1 MSSIGRDKEAMPP
14 RDDTIAVAD
23 SAMSGRP
30 SFADTIRLI
39 HGDFAFRRS
48 LEPKTPGRL
57 RSLRLFMSRASACGV
72 RYRLQGFFYANR
84 LAPLGR
90 ILKYAN
96 LMLYG
101 VDIDQRAQ
109 IGAGFLI
116 GHPGPMTITADVVIG
131 ERCIVYHQTMIGR
144 SPFCEPDK
152 KPGPLVVGND
162 VTFGPGSC
170 AYGAITIGDGCR
182 IGANAVVD
190 RSFPPGSTLMGVP
203 ARAASKPQERKE
215 PG

>member
-1 MSSIGRDKEAMPP
+1 MSSIGRDEEAAP
-14 RDDTIAVAD
+14 RREDVAVAG
-23 SAMSGRP
+23 SAMSGGP
-30 SFADTIRLI
+30 SFAETIRLI
-39 HGDFAFRRS
+39 RGDFAFRRS
-48 LEPKTPGRL
+48 LEPERPGPL

-72 RYRLQGFFYANR
+72 RYRLQCFCYASR

-96 LMLYG
+96 LILYG

-116 GHPGPMTITADVVIG
+116 GHPGPMTITADAVIG

-144 SPFCEPDK
+144 SPFFEPDR
-152 KPGPLVVGND
+152 KPGPIVVGND

-170 AYGAITIGDGCR
+170 AYGAIVIGDGCR
-182 IGANAVVD
+182 ISANAVVD
-190 RSFPPGSTLMGVP
+190 RSFPPGSTLTGVP
-203 ARAASKPQERKE
+203 ARAASKPGERKE
-215 PG
+215 SG